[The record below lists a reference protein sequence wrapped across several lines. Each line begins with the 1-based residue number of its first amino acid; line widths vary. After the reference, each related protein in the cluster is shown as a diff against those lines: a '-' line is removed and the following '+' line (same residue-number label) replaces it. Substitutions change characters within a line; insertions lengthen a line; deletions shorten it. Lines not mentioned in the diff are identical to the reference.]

1 MRKFYLIV
9 FLLISALSF
18 VRPIKA
24 QNVPSVID
32 DAYALI
38 EGGKYKESLV
48 LLQNID
54 ESQTYEHGD
63 SCIMMYNYE
72 MGSCFYFLDRYEE
85 AIPYL
90 SKALLKME
98 KLPHEDCI
106 YLELIYGIGSCYN
119 KLGQYHSAEKYLRRV
134 MIRGNVLGFK
144 CGITTQAL
152 SELTEVYDKL
162 GYTKLAKECAIKINS
177 KVEGFPS
184 DRWSNRVKGLFDLA
198 ESYDAQ
204 KRYDEEIETYHKILE
219 LIESNIGKTNDEYL
233 LYADLLRLKLRFQN
247 RQEEIIVLLED
258 MINVGRSYQVHS
270 EYVCHAYEDYLE
282 IMAKQNKAELVEV
295 LLPEAVKYIQHTKE
309 YDWHNHNLYEW
320 IGNAFAE
327 AGNYSYG
334 TMYLEMCWDG
344 KQPNHLRSLGNLG
357 RCYFKTNPTKS
368 LEYYKRAEFM
378 IDNNTTSLT
387 LKSLY
392 YDMYSLCSK
401 MQKYDEAIKYAELT
415 APYLKEIDGNDAYV
429 KHLTMWAIDCSNAQ
443 QFNKAQ
449 MLFEE
454 TKGLFSVVSDSTKVA
469 YYSQYGFYLL
479 KTNDSSKAIDV
490 LEDGI
495 KLCLK
500 NIGNE
505 FALLTTM
512 YHNLGRAYMLE
523 QDYARA
529 LLYLNKSKDLQ
540 IKLNGYAMQ
549 RTLDNIKECESK

>member
-1 MRKFYLIV
+1 MRKSYLLV

-18 VRPIKA
+18 ARPLKA
-24 QNVPSVID
+24 QNVPSIID
-32 DAYALI
+32 NAYALI
-38 EGGKYKESLV
+38 ESGKYEESLV

-54 ESQTYEHGD
+54 ESQTYEYGD

-119 KLGQYHSAEKYLRRV
+119 KLGQYNSAEKYFRRV
-134 MIRGNVLGFK
+134 MIRGNFLGFK
-144 CGITTQAL
+144 CGITTQTL

-162 GYTKLAKECAIKINS
+162 GYTKLAKECAVKINS
-177 KVEGFPS
+177 KVEDFPS
-184 DRWSNRVKGLFDLA
+184 DSWSNRVKGLLDLA
-198 ESYDAQ
+198 ESYDEQ
-204 KRYDEEIETYHKILE
+204 KRYDEEIETYYKILE
-219 LIESNIGKTNDEYL
+219 LIESNSGKTNDEYL
-233 LYADLLRLKLRFQN
+233 LYANILRHKLWVHN
-247 RQEEIIVLLED
+247 RQEEIIVLLKD
-258 MINVGRSYQVHS
+258 MIDIGRSYQVHS

-295 LLPEAVKYIQHTKE
+295 LLPEAVKYIQHTKG
-309 YDWHNHNLYEW
+309 YDWQNNNLYEW

-334 TMYLEMCWDG
+334 TKYLEMYWDG

-357 RCYFKTNPTKS
+357 RCYFNTNPTKS

-378 IDNNTTSLT
+378 IDDITTSLT

-401 MQKYDEAIKYAELT
+401 MQKYDEAVKYAELT

-454 TKGLFSVVSDSTKVA
+454 TKGLFSIISDSTKIV
-469 YYSQYGFYLL
+469 YYSQYGFYLI
-479 KTNDSSKAIDV
+479 KTNNSSKAIDV

-500 NIGNE
+500 DIGNE

-549 RTLDNIKECESK
+549 RTLDYIKECESK

>member
-1 MRKFYLIV
+1 MRKFCLIFFWLV
-9 FLLISALSF
+9 TIVSYAQNMGAL
-18 VRPIKA
+18 
-24 QNVPSVID
+24 NVPSIINKVYLLID
-32 DAYALI
+32 D
-38 EGGKYKESLV
+38 EKYEEAHK
-48 LLQNID
+48 LLQNIN
-54 ESQTYEHGD
+54 ESQTIEHGD
-63 SCIMMYNYE
+63 SCTMMFNYE
-72 MGSCFYFLDRYEE
+72 MGACLYYIDKFEE

-90 SKALLKME
+90 NKALLKME
-98 KLPHEDCI
+98 KLPHEDCV

-119 KLGQYHSAEKYLRRV
+119 KVGQYHSAEKYLRRV

-162 GYTKLAKECAIKINS
+162 GYTKLAKECAVKINS

-184 DRWSNRVKGLFDLA
+184 DSWSNRVKGLFDLA
-198 ESYDAQ
+198 ESYDEQ

-219 LIESNIGKTNDEYL
+219 LIESNTGKTNDKYL
-233 LYADLLRLKLRFQN
+233 LYASILRQKLWFHN
-247 RQEEIIVLLED
+247 RQEEIIVLLKD
-258 MINVGRSYQVHS
+258 MINVGRSYQVYS

-282 IMAKQNKAELVEV
+282 IMAKQNKTELVEV

-309 YDWHNHNLYEW
+309 YDWNNHNLYES

-334 TMYLEMCWDG
+334 TKYLEMSWDG

-401 MQKYDEAIKYAELT
+401 MQKYDEAVKYAELA
-415 APYLKEIDGNDAYV
+415 APYMKEIDGNDVYA

-443 QFNKAQ
+443 LFNKAQ
-449 MLFEE
+449 MLFEK

-469 YYSQYGFYLL
+469 YYSQYGFYLI

-495 KLCLK
+495 NLCLK

-549 RTLDNIKECESK
+549 RTLDYIKECESK

>member
-1 MRKFYLIV
+1 MRKFCLIFFWLV
-9 FLLISALSF
+9 TIVSYAQNMGAL
-18 VRPIKA
+18 
-24 QNVPSVID
+24 NVPSIINKVYLLID
-32 DAYALI
+32 D
-38 EGGKYKESLV
+38 EKYEEAHK
-48 LLQNID
+48 LLQNIN
-54 ESQTYEHGD
+54 ESQTIEHGD
-63 SCIMMYNYE
+63 SCTMMFNYE
-72 MGSCFYFLDRYEE
+72 MGTCLYYLDKFEE

-90 SKALLKME
+90 NKALLKME
-98 KLPHEDCI
+98 KLPHEDCV

-119 KLGQYHSAEKYLRRV
+119 KVGQYHSAEKYLRRV

-162 GYTKLAKECAIKINS
+162 GYTKLAKECAVKINS

-184 DRWSNRVKGLFDLA
+184 DSWSNRVKGLLDLA
-198 ESYDAQ
+198 ESYDKQ

-219 LIESNIGKTNDEYL
+219 LIESNTGKTNDEYL
-233 LYADLLRLKLRFQN
+233 LYANLLRLKLWFQN
-247 RQEEIIVLLED
+247 RQEEIIVVLED

-282 IMAKQNKAELVEV
+282 IMAKQNKAEFVEG

-334 TMYLEMCWDG
+334 TKYLEMCWDG
-344 KQPNHLRSLGNLG
+344 KQPNNLRSLGNLG

-401 MQKYDEAIKYAELT
+401 MQKYDEAVKYAELA
-415 APYLKEIDGNDAYV
+415 APYIKEIDGNDVYAR
-429 KHLTMWAIDCSNAQ
+429 HLTMWAIDCSNAQ

-454 TKGLFSVVSDSTKVA
+454 TKGLFSVISDSTKVV
-469 YYSQYGFYLL
+469 YYSQYGFYLI
-479 KTNDSSKAIDV
+479 KTNDSTKAIDV

-540 IKLNGYAMQ
+540 IRLNGYAMQ
-549 RTLDNIKECESK
+549 RTLDYIKECESK

>member
-1 MRKFYLIV
+1 MRKFCLIFFWLV
-9 FLLISALSF
+9 TIVSYAQNMGAL
-18 VRPIKA
+18 
-24 QNVPSVID
+24 NVPSIINKVYLLID
-32 DAYALI
+32 D
-38 EGGKYKESLV
+38 EKYEEAHK
-48 LLQNID
+48 LLQNIN
-54 ESQTYEHGD
+54 ESQTIEHGD
-63 SCIMMYNYE
+63 SCTMMFNYE
-72 MGSCFYFLDRYEE
+72 MGACLYYIDKFEE

-90 SKALLKME
+90 NKALLKME
-98 KLPHEDCI
+98 KLPHEDCV

-119 KLGQYHSAEKYLRRV
+119 KVGQYHSAEKYLRRV

-162 GYTKLAKECAIKINS
+162 GYTKLAKECAVKINS

-184 DRWSNRVKGLFDLA
+184 DSWSNRVKGLFDLA
-198 ESYDAQ
+198 ESYDEQ

-219 LIESNIGKTNDEYL
+219 LIESNTGKTNDKYL
-233 LYADLLRLKLRFQN
+233 LYASILRQKLWFHN
-247 RQEEIIVLLED
+247 RQEEIIVLLKD
-258 MINVGRSYQVHS
+258 MINVGRSYQVYS

-282 IMAKQNKAELVEV
+282 IMAKQNKTELVEV

-309 YDWHNHNLYEW
+309 YDWNNHNLYES

-334 TMYLEMCWDG
+334 TKYLEMSWDG

-401 MQKYDEAIKYAELT
+401 MQKYDEAVKYAELA
-415 APYLKEIDGNDAYV
+415 APYMKEIDGNDVYA

-443 QFNKAQ
+443 LFNKAQ
-449 MLFEE
+449 MLFEK

-469 YYSQYGFYLL
+469 YYSQYGFYLI

-495 KLCLK
+495 NLCLK

-540 IKLNGYAMQ
+540 IRLNGYAMQ
-549 RTLDNIKECESK
+549 RTLDYIKECESK